1 MITVDLVEFKG
12 SQNMFKSIR
21 DALDGYDQKEITLE
35 KFFKLLITVTL
46 NNCFHL
52 LFFLSI
58 FINLQLLICL

>member
-35 KFFKLLITVTL
+35 KFFKLFDH
-46 NNCFHL
+46 CDFEQL
-52 LFFLSI
+52 LSPTIFPEH